1 MEKVRPIMLVGT
13 GSDVGK
19 SMLVTGL
26 CRLLKKRGYQPAP
39 FKAQNMSLN
48 SFVTPDGLEIGRAQ
62 AVQAEACGIACSA
75 DMNPILLKPSSL
87 HKSQIVLH
95 GKPIGDQSAREYF
108 LGNNKEN
115 LFKEAV
121 GSFSRLNS
129 LYYPVVMEGAG
140 SISELN
146 LKHRDIVNMRMA
158 RAAGA
163 CVYLVADIDKGGVFG
178 SVYGTVQLL
187 EPWEKA
193 LLKGIIINKFRGDA
207 SLFESGRKQLEELSG
222 YPVLGVVPYASDIYI
237 EEEDSVALKLKKKGG
252 AAGKVNIVVVLL
264 KYLSNYTDFNVLEK
278 DPRVHLYYSRDK
290 EDIETADVII
300 LPGTKNT
307 IEDLLELR
315 KSGLAKVILNA
326 YQQGKKVIGICGGY
340 QMLGESVADPW
351 QVESEIGEVPGLGIL
366 PVRTELA
373 RQKTTVQQ
381 SFTFKQYPDT
391 CSGYE
396 IHMGDTT
403 FSLPSPLNRIA
414 EKSEG
419 YYLDENCWGSY
430 LHGIFD
436 NQVVINDLLKD
447 FVSGEQQF
455 NYQLYKQ
462 ENYDKLSL
470 LLEQHL
476 DVGKILHDIH
486 HKQTEV
492 E

>member
-1 MEKVRPIMLVGT
+1 MKKLRPLMLVGT

-26 CRLLKKRGYQPAP
+26 CRLLKQKGFNPAP

-48 SFVTPDGLEIGRAQ
+48 SYATPDGLEIGRAQ
-62 AVQAEACGIACSA
+62 AVQAEACGIPCSA

-95 GKPIGDQSAREYF
+95 GKPVGDQSAREYF

-121 GSFSRLNS
+121 GAFNRLNACFN
-129 LYYPVVMEGAG
+129 PVVMEGAG

-187 EPWEKA
+187 EPWEKE
-193 LLKGIIINKFRGDA
+193 LLRGIIINKFRGDA
-207 SLFESGRKQLEELSG
+207 SLFESGRKQLEELTG
-222 YPVLGVVPYASDIYI
+222 YPVLGVVPYAPDIYI
-237 EEEDSVALKLKKKGG
+237 EEEDSVALKLKKNGQ
-252 AAGKVNIVVVLL
+252 ASGKINIAVVLL
-264 KYLSNYTDFNVLEK
+264 KYISNYTDFNVLEK
-278 DPRVHLYYSRDK
+278 DPRVHLYYSRDPK
-290 EDIETADVII
+290 DIEAADVVI

-307 IEDLLELR
+307 IEDLMDLR
-315 KSGLAKVILNA
+315 KSGLSQAILSA
-326 YQQGKKVIGICGGY
+326 YRQGKKLIGICGGY
-340 QMLGESVADPW
+340 QMLGESVSDPW
-351 QVESEIGEVPGLGIL
+351 QVESEIREVPGLGIL

-373 RQKTTVQQ
+373 RTKTTVQQ
-381 SFTFKQYPDT
+381 SFTFKQYKEV

-396 IHMGDTT
+396 IHMGATI
-403 FSLPSPLNRIA
+403 FSGASPLNLIA
-414 EKSEG
+414 GKGEG
-419 YYLDENCWGSY
+419 YYLNNQCWGTY

-436 NQVVINDLLKD
+436 NQVVINDLLND
-447 FVSGEQQF
+447 FVEGEQPF
-455 NYQLYKQ
+455 DYQLYKQ
-462 ENYDKLSL
+462 DNYDRLSL

-476 DVGKILHDIH
+476 DIKKIINDIH
-486 HKQTEV
+486 QD
-492 E
+492 